1 MTLRLTIAALC
12 LPTLFLIVLAFYIS
26 QCYLTIYCFY
36 YLFYFL
42 LSVAGFHMSS
52 IAAVRINVKS
62 ASNAENVITEI
73 LCTLEGGRR
82 LQNSFMECV

>member
-1 MTLRLTIAALC
+1 
-12 LPTLFLIVLAFYIS
+12 
-26 QCYLTIYCFY
+26 
-36 YLFYFL
+36 
-42 LSVAGFHMSS
+42 MSS
-52 IAAVRINVKS
+52 IAAVCINVKS